1 MTRLFTI
8 FLLTVFLNSFGQD
21 NFKKEIDS
29 IYNFHPH
36 ELSQAQQQEK
46 FPALDKLFEMV
57 KSDTTKYLP
66 LLRQELKSNDH
77 FPYFYYDCSHLLMIM
92 SKSRSDKELAAEAF
106 SKCNIKDL
114 DPKIYVILL
123 KSLATDSI
131 NITKG
136 AMKILEDS
144 TFHFYLIE
152 HGGFDFMQGYCLM
165 YCLLPLDPN
174 LYVDTLTKYFQQTKS
189 ITAQK
194 SIITTLW
201 FSYSCS
207 GDKFLQS
214 LSETNTLSKEV
225 SDYTKRLLANTKIP
239 KEAEEYFKAT
249 KEEDLIAIKKSALK
263 RFSDEAIEEL
273 DFVTKTIRK
282 KFNCR

>member
-249 KEEDLIAIKKSALK
+249 KEEDLSAIKKSALK